1 LEYLPLMERLFP
13 TLSGEL
19 TTITEAYLL
28 VRYGEVP
35 ESDDKRDCVE
45 TAWKRV
51 STAGKERLRAN
62 RRSKRA

>member
-1 LEYLPLMERLFP
+1 
-13 TLSGEL
+13 
-19 TTITEAYLL
+19 
-28 VRYGEVP
+28 VP